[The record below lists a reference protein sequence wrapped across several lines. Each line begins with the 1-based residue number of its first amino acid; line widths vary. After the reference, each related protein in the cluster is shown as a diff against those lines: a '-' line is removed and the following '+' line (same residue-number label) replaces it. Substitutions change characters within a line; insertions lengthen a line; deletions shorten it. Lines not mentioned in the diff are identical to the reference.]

1 MINKIDMIAAM
12 KEVSSIEE
20 MAKFLKLPLEE
31 VTTWSKLYT
40 VIRDGRERSIWNWLE
55 KKEKKKNKD
64 KISIEE
70 IEKALGKSI
79 SISSLASKLNIS
91 VAKLNKLIME
101 ADDKTQEKIKSK
113 LERNRMKGMRFGR

>member
-1 MINKIDMIAAM
+1 MIAAM

-40 VIRDGRERSIWNWLE
+40 VIHDGRERSIWNWLE